1 MSRRAAAV
9 ILFQSPAVFSLFGVK
24 RCFLPIQSPISLGNP
39 LKRPRLHHFSTG
51 SSCSSPRD
59 DLDGLVDA
67 EFGFLPN
74 GESADRQDH
83 QEGSISLKDFA
94 FLHEAAAGDHEAHYE
109 KSAGSGNFSED
120 AILIVNAIRACGS
133 DFDHKTMETL
143 RQFRGKLN
151 ESLVIEVLRLIKTP
165 DLSLRFFIWAGRQI
179 GYSHTDSVYDVLI
192 EILGF
197 DKKNRV
203 PQDFLREIEQDDQEI
218 LERLLNVLVRKCC
231 HNGFWNDALEELG
244 RLKDFGYKPSKVTYN
259 ALLQVLLSA
268 DQLGPAFLVHKEMSD
283 AGFGLNRFTIGCY
296 AQSLC
301 KAGRWVEAIN
311 IIEREDFTLDTVLST
326 QMISGLLEASLFE
339 EAMSFLHRMRSNS
352 YVPNVVT
359 YQTLLSGFLKKK
371 QLGWC
376 KRIIKMMITEGCNPS
391 PSLFNSLMHGYCS
404 TKDYAYAYKLL
415 KKMIACGCQ
424 PGYVTYNIFIGGVC
438 GNKEFP
444 SSELLE
450 LAEHAYEEMLN
461 AGFVLNKINVGNFA
475 QCLCHMGKFDKAFQI
490 IKEMMG
496 KGFAPDCNTYTKVID
511 VLCQASKLE
520 EAFLLFQEM
529 KKNDVV
535 PDVYTYT
542 ILIDTFCKVG
552 LIKQASRW
560 FNEMQIN
567 GCTPNVVT
575 YTALIHAYLKTKQVS
590 KANEL
595 FKSMISM
602 GCIPNVITYTAL
614 IDGLCKAGEIDGAC
628 HIYARMRG
636 DLVEAQCL
644 KMLFRQM
651 TAKSCAPNFITYR
664 ILINHCCTAGLLDVA
679 HKLLEEM
686 KQTYWPRHISSYSNV
701 IQGFS
706 KKFIT
711 GNLERAMELHR
722 EIEGSLSGSSVANRK
737 MYSSVIEGLCLS
749 SQIEKAFDLYSKMIT
764 RGCVPEL
771 VTFSYL
777 VKGLLMANKWE
788 EGLQLLYCACHMVCS
803 SLIPLINHYCND
815 FASQAIFQRCHHV
828 ISLEAGTSVPIYFT
842 GEASTILNRKK
853 EVKILLSKLNFMVE
867 GDMMNF
873 EHVWPILSNQ
883 LIRASKLMLKVL
895 YAKQVTE
902 YPSGLQS
909 DAKCSYKLLVRISIV
924 ARQPKKAV
932 GNQIRIKSFGIANEI
947 IFYLDLWKPVTIVYA
962 GDVALL
968 LMTGNFHPR
977 HNGQAVKA
985 PTRALPA
992 PIAHIVLLGM
1002 FANPVHHGRACDH
1015 AFVMAFIKCPP
1026 MIDNHVAPPLSS
1038 HARGG
1043 RLDVTS
1049 GGLNSKSSRYS
1060 VLQLLGAHRSV
1071 DELRSGLR

>member
-39 LKRPRLHHFSTG
+39 LKRPRLHLFSTG

-94 FLHEAAAGDHEAHYE
+94 FLHKATAGDHEAHCE

-133 DFDHKTMETL
+133 DFDHKTVETL

-179 GYSHTDSVYDVLI
+179 GYSHTDSVYDALI

-301 KAGRWVEAIN
+301 KAGRWIEAIN

-359 YQTLLSGFLKKK
+359 YQTFLSGFLKKK

-404 TKDYAYAYKLL
+404 TRDYAYAYKLL

-496 KGFAPDCNTYTKVID
+496 KGFAPDSSTYTKVID

-552 LIKQASRW
+552 LIKQASGW

-636 DLVEAQCL
+636 NCEEKITDNYFNDGSIEILEPNVFTYGALVDGLCKAHKVVEARDLLNAMSSAGCDPNQIVYDALIDGFCKVGKLDDAQEVFVRMSQNGYIPSVYTYSSLIDRLFKDKRLDLALKVLSKMLESSCSPNVVTYTEMIDGLCKVGKTEEAHKLLIMMEEKGCIPNVVTYTALIDGFGKACKIDMCL
-644 KMLFRQM
+644 ELFRQM

-686 KQTYWPRHISSYSNV
+686 KQTYWPRHISSYSYV

-706 KKFIT
+706 KKFISSLGLLDEIT
-711 GNLERAMELHR
+711 NYKTIPLAPVYNILIFSFSKAGNLERAMELHK

-771 VTFSYL
+771 VIFSYL
-777 VKGLLMANKWE
+777 VKGLLRANKWE
-788 EGLQLLYCACHMVCS
+788 EGLQLLYCACHMG
-803 SLIPLINHYCND
+803 IDWHYD
-815 FASQAIFQRCHHV
+815 
-828 ISLEAGTSVPIYFT
+828 E
-842 GEASTILNRKK
+842 
-853 EVKILLSKLNFMVE
+853 
-867 GDMMNF
+867 
-873 EHVWPILSNQ
+873 
-883 LIRASKLMLKVL
+883 
-895 YAKQVTE
+895 
-902 YPSGLQS
+902 PSDGS
-909 DAKCSYKLLVRISIV
+909 
-924 ARQPKKAV
+924 
-932 GNQIRIKSFGIANEI
+932 
-947 IFYLDLWKPVTIVYA
+947 
-962 GDVALL
+962 
-968 LMTGNFHPR
+968 
-977 HNGQAVKA
+977 
-985 PTRALPA
+985 
-992 PIAHIVLLGM
+992 
-1002 FANPVHHGRACDH
+1002 
-1015 AFVMAFIKCPP
+1015 
-1026 MIDNHVAPPLSS
+1026 
-1038 HARGG
+1038 
-1043 RLDVTS
+1043 
-1049 GGLNSKSSRYS
+1049 
-1060 VLQLLGAHRSV
+1060 
-1071 DELRSGLR
+1071 

>member
-39 LKRPRLHHFSTG
+39 LKRPRLHLFSTG

-94 FLHEAAAGDHEAHYE
+94 FLHKATAGDHEAHCE

-133 DFDHKTMETL
+133 DFDHKTVETL

-179 GYSHTDSVYDVLI
+179 GYSHTDSVYDALI

-301 KAGRWVEAIN
+301 KAGRWIEAIN

-359 YQTLLSGFLKKK
+359 YQTFLSGFLKKK

-404 TKDYAYAYKLL
+404 TRDYAYAYKLL

-496 KGFAPDCNTYTKVID
+496 KGFAPDSSTYTKVID

-552 LIKQASRW
+552 LIKQASGW

-636 DLVEAQCL
+636 NLVEAQCL

-686 KQTYWPRHISSYSNV
+686 KQTYWPRHISSYSYV

-711 GNLERAMELHR
+711 GNLERAMELHK

-771 VTFSYL
+771 VIFSYL
-777 VKGLLMANKWE
+777 VKGLLRANKWE

-803 SLIPLINHYCND
+803 SLIPLINHYRND
-815 FASQAIFQRCHHV
+815 IANKGRVCVGIKILHKNKQTHVNRIKKNQQKEGQPFLREGEWSLSQDVECSSHCFALI
-828 ISLEAGTSVPIYFT
+828 G
-842 GEASTILNRKK
+842 STFDYHYSSSSKPSRLLRKRETKK
-853 EVKILLSKLNFMVE
+853 EVLELLMKLLSIYF
-867 GDMMNF
+867 
-873 EHVWPILSNQ
+873 
-883 LIRASKLMLKVL
+883 
-895 YAKQVTE
+895 
-902 YPSGLQS
+902 
-909 DAKCSYKLLVRISIV
+909 
-924 ARQPKKAV
+924 
-932 GNQIRIKSFGIANEI
+932 NE
-947 IFYLDLWKPVTIVYA
+947 
-962 GDVALL
+962 
-968 LMTGNFHPR
+968 
-977 HNGQAVKA
+977 
-985 PTRALPA
+985 
-992 PIAHIVLLGM
+992 
-1002 FANPVHHGRACDH
+1002 
-1015 AFVMAFIKCPP
+1015 
-1026 MIDNHVAPPLSS
+1026 
-1038 HARGG
+1038 
-1043 RLDVTS
+1043 
-1049 GGLNSKSSRYS
+1049 YS
-1060 VLQLLGAHRSV
+1060 VLTESRCEVWKVLTAVNLFSGVGALNLISRPQILVSFYKSTLDLRGGGEGLLTLYTIVFDAIQIGDETRQWRHNNSCFNQITIQQTIHTIICTSIRRALQSSSCTESVIDNDDGCQNRSHDIDGVRVALEVFLLGLCPRMHSNL
-1071 DELRSGLR
+1071 D